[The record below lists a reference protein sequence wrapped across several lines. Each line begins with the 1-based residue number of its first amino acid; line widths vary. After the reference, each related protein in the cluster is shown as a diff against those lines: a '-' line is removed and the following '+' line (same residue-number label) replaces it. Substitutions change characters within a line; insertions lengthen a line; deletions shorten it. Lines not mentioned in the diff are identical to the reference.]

1 MTSAASAAAAA
12 TLKVYGVVGDEDLG
26 SPWMATVRRIA
37 WTVTGVFN
45 ALLGLAIGVGS
56 VAADG
61 GAYGPYLLGTGF
73 GILLFLTGVH
83 GLLTKGV
90 RPAGSATRRI
100 RRLGGVAGDGIVI
113 RLRRAPGICGELMLV
128 CFVAMLCLA
137 AGLGFRAGDPFI
149 GLLFSLLAVFLAV
162 VVAEHATTLGLRR
175 AVLITPEVLRVE
187 LGPETVSAA
196 WADLRVDLFEQVMS
210 PNGITVTNRFLEITA
225 RGDAPSWTVTR
236 RHRIRVIP
244 KRWRK
249 GVVRVGYPL
258 LDRPEQVLTTL
269 RSLQRRTDEGRRVV
283 LSNDTTLAYLTGDL
297 EISPLSDMTGRSP
310 WW

>member
-1 MTSAASAAAAA
+1 MIGSQQRTA
-12 TLKVYGVVGDEDLG
+12 LKVYGVVGNEDLG
-26 SPWMATVRRIA
+26 SPWMATVRRVA

-45 ALLGLAIGVGS
+45 ALVGLAIGVGS
-56 VAADG
+56 VVADG

-73 GILLFLTGVH
+73 GILLFLIGVH
-83 GLLTKGV
+83 GLITKGV

-100 RRLGGVAGDGIVI
+100 RRLGVVAGDGIVI

-137 AGLGFRAGDPFI
+137 AGLGFRAGNPFI
-149 GLLFSLLAVFLAV
+149 GLPFALLAVFFAV

-175 AVLITPEVLRVE
+175 AVLITPETLMVE
-187 LGPETVSAA
+187 LGHETVSAA

-210 PNGITVTNRFLEITA
+210 PNGITVRNRFLEITA

-236 RHRIRVIP
+236 RHRIQVIP

-297 EISPLSDMTGRSP
+297 EISPLSDTTGRLGRST
-310 WW
+310 W

>member
-1 MTSAASAAAAA
+1 M
-12 TLKVYGVVGDEDLG
+12 VGNEDLG
-26 SPWMATVRRIA
+26 SPWMATVRRVA

-45 ALLGLAIGVGS
+45 ALIGLAIGVGS
-56 VAADG
+56 VVADG
-61 GAYGPYLLGTGF
+61 GAYGPYLLGAGF
-73 GILLFLTGVH
+73 GILLLLTGVH
-83 GLLTKGV
+83 GLITKGV

-100 RRLGGVAGDGIVI
+100 RRLGVVAGDGIVI

-137 AGLGFRAGDPFI
+137 AGLAFRAGNPFI
-149 GLLFSLLAVFLAV
+149 GLPFALLAVLFAA

-175 AVLITPEVLRVE
+175 AVLITSEALMVE

-210 PNGITVTNRFLEITA
+210 PNGITVRNRFLEITA

-236 RHRIRVIP
+236 RHRIRLIP
-244 KRWRK
+244 KRWPK
-249 GVVRVGYPL
+249 GIVRVGYPL

-297 EISPLSDMTGRSP
+297 EISPLSATDADQAL
-310 WW
+310 